1 MQTTDVREAAQSA
14 VDQSKTFLNRQ
25 VDERS
30 TLIGQQVGSVAQ
42 ELRHVGE
49 QLGQTGIAG
58 PVTSYVSQGADLV
71 ERLGH
76 YLEDADSERLIADLE
91 AIARRQP
98 WAIAAGA
105 LVLGFAASR
114 FLKTSSARRYRASD
128 ESYGAGYG
136 GGTSSEGRYTTGTT
150 GRSYGSGTSYGGTR
164 AYGDGEYGAGSG
176 RYAT

>member
-71 ERLGH
+71 ERLGR
-76 YLEDADSERLIADLE
+76 YLEDADSERLISDLE

-98 WAIAAGA
+98 WAIAAAA

-114 FLKTSSARRYRASD
+114 FLKTSSTRRYRAGD
-128 ESYGAGYG
+128 DGYGAGYG
-136 GGTSSEGRYTTGTT
+136 GGSSSEGRYTSGP
-150 GRSYGSGTSYGGTR
+150 SGTSYGTGTT
-164 AYGDGEYGAGSG
+164 YGGETPYGGGSG

>member
-49 QLGQTGIAG
+49 QLGQTGLGG

-71 ERLGH
+71 ERLGR

-98 WAIAAGA
+98 WLIAGGA

-114 FLKTSSARRYRASD
+114 FLKTSSARRYRAGD
-128 ESYGAGYG
+128 DGYGAGYG
-136 GGTSSEGRYTTGTT
+136 GGTSYSDTTYGGGT
-150 GRSYGSGTSYGGTR
+150 SYGSGTSSGGSR
-164 AYGDGEYGAGSG
+164 AYGDGGTYGGGSG